1 MSIISA
7 NLNASFYLPNWPNDL
22 FDTSLA
28 ACKSKYPSTVSVS
41 PEPNLTTTG
50 YCKSSYGGDLSSVAF
65 KSSSCKADGT
75 FVYSGSVT
83 VSNWKDDAEY
93 VSLTDQA
100 TVKFAGTYVCSN
112 SCRFDYDFLAGDGD
126 PENGPIVFKGRYS
139 RTTTSC
145 VSGDTSP
152 NASITG
158 SGKPKSECTK
168 AYCDKEPNK
177 SCPDGYSQGS
187 FNGKQIC
194 VKNSPKNPNPNDP
207 NTPYDPN
214 NPPDNGGG
222 DGKCNGT
229 NNCNTNNYEFDVSQI
244 VNAISSQTSA
254 ITSAISQQTSSL
266 SSAISSAASS
276 INSALSSGFSS
287 LKSAIDS
294 TTSAINSVKTAV
306 DSNTAAVNANGTKV
320 KDAVDSNT
328 AAVNANGTKVKDA
341 VDSNTA
347 AVNANGT
354 KVKDAVDSNT
364 AAVNANGTK
373 VKDAV
378 DSNTA
383 AVNANGT
390 KVKDA
395 VDSNTAAV
403 NANGTKVKDAVDS
416 NTAAVNANGEKLDE
430 LNQTAKDSKSLLQQ
444 IKDFFTEDHALPS
457 DDSSVQVG
465 EIQLPQYEENYVTWS
480 QQCPPDVQV
489 PISLMGQSS
498 TLVMSW
504 SPWCELLAKLRWAI
518 IACAYFAAAYIILG
532 MR

>member
-1 MSIISA
+1 MRFFKYLVFIFLTLFSVNVFADFYIQGLQSSTTSSTPMGA
-7 NLNASFYLPNWPNDL
+7 CKALLPLNSRLQYVSNTDTKCVVY
-22 FDTSLA
+22 DTSYQA
-28 ACKSKYPSTVSVS
+28 NIDYNISST
-41 PEPNLTTTG
+41 P
-50 YCKSSYGGDLSSVAF
+50 
-65 KSSSCKADGT
+65 SSCKADGT
-75 FVYSGSVT
+75 SVYSGSVT
-83 VSNWKDDAEY
+83 VSDWKDDAEY

-100 TVKFAGTYVCSN
+100 SSKFNNTYVCSN
-112 SCRFDYDFLAGDGD
+112 SCKFTYDFLSGDGD
-126 PENGPIVFKGRYS
+126 AENGPIVFKGKYT
-139 RTTTSC
+139 RTTESC
-145 VSGDTSP
+145 TSGDTSP
-152 NASITG
+152 NSSITG
-158 SGKPKSECTK
+158 SGKPKSECTT
-168 AYCDKEPNK
+168 AYCDKEPKK

-254 ITSAISQQTSSL
+254 ITSAISQQTSAL

-276 INSALSSGFSS
+276 IYSALSSGFSS

-294 TTSAINSVKTAV
+294 
-306 DSNTAAVNANGTKV
+306 NT
-320 KDAVDSNT
+320 D
-328 AAVNANGTKVKDA
+328 
-341 VDSNTA
+341 
-347 AVNANGT
+347 
-354 KVKDAVDSNT
+354 
-364 AAVNANGTK
+364 
-373 VKDAV
+373 
-378 DSNTA
+378 
-383 AVNANGT
+383 
-390 KVKDA
+390 
-395 VDSNTAAV
+395 AV

-457 DDSSVQVG
+457 DDSNVQFG
-465 EIQLPQYEENYVTWS
+465 EIQLPEYEKNYVLWS

-504 SPWCELLAKLRWAI
+504 SPWCELLSKIRWAI

>member
-1 MSIISA
+1 MRFFKYLVFIFLTLFSVNVFADYSVGGFT
-7 NLNASFYLPNWPNDL
+7 AS
-22 FDTSLA
+22 TELA
-28 ACKSKYPSTVSVS
+28 ACNAFYA
-41 PEPNLTTTG
+41 NTG
-50 YCKSSYGGDLSSVAF
+50 YTTKEVRTSGSARFCYVVENAF
-65 KSSSCKADGT
+65 PNSPPVQGQQVISAPSSCKADGT
-75 FVYSGSVT
+75 SVYSGSVT
-83 VSNWKDDAEY
+83 VSDWKDDAEY
-93 VSLTDQA
+93 LSLTEQA
-100 TVKFAGTYVCSN
+100 SSKFEGTYVCSN
-112 SCRFDYDFLAGDGD
+112 SCRFNYDFLAGDGD
-126 PENGPIVFKGRYS
+126 AENGPIVFKGRYS

-266 SSAISSAASS
+266 SSAISSAAGS

-294 TTSAINSVKTAV
+294 TTSAINSVKT
-306 DSNTAAVNANGTKV
+306 
-320 KDAVDSNT
+320 
-328 AAVNANGTKVKDA
+328 
-341 VDSNTA
+341 
-347 AVNANGT
+347 
-354 KVKDAVDSNT
+354 
-364 AAVNANGTK
+364 
-373 VKDAV
+373 
-378 DSNTA
+378 
-383 AVNANGT
+383 
-390 KVKDA
+390 
-395 VDSNTAAV
+395 
-403 NANGTKVKDAVDS
+403 AVDS

-465 EIQLPQYEENYVTWS
+465 EIQLPDYEKNYVVWAAH
-480 QQCPPDVQV
+480 CPPDNHVN
-489 PISLMGQSS
+489 INLMGQNSN
-498 TLVMSW
+498 LVLSW
-504 SPWCELLAKLRWAI
+504 SPWCELLSKIRWAI